1 MTRENSRR
9 GFAKSLLG
17 WGTLAYLS
25 TGLPRLSA
33 AHVPVRSA
41 LANIFHEKSSAAAM
55 GKEYLARV
63 GGKADAEIM
72 MESVARA
79 LSLSPDRAISI
90 ESARAL
96 LKRRIREDF
105 RSGNTV
111 SLQGWV
117 VSLTEAQVCTIVT
130 LNEASAG

>member
-17 WGTLAYLS
+17 WSTLACVS
-25 TGLPRLSA
+25 TGLPRLFA
-33 AHVPVRSA
+33 AHIPVRSA
-41 LANIFHEKSSAAAM
+41 LNDVFHKKSSAAAI
-55 GKEYLARV
+55 GKEYLATMGV
-63 GGKADAEIM
+63 TADVEM
-72 MESVARA
+72 MTESVARA
-79 LSLSPDRAISI
+79 LSLSPDGAISI

-96 LKRRIREDF
+96 LKRRVREDF

-117 VSLTEAQVCTIVT
+117 VSLTEAQVCAIVT
-130 LNEASAG
+130 LNRSA